1 MKNTTS
7 VIHPLQPYQQAL
19 LDRVSQ
25 GFKHGE
31 MAIFSSGRQTGK
43 SMLTMLKTRYY
54 SANLCKEIMLPTS
67 PVKQEKYRFS
77 RAKWYTAELH
87 GNSTWIF
94 SDEYNNIIAWC
105 TEQFGAHPTK
115 QDAWSRWW
123 VGLGEINFR
132 DEKDFVLYQLRW
144 A

>member
-1 MKNTTS
+1 MKNTTAG
-7 VIHPLQPYQQAL
+7 VYPLQPYQQAL

-77 RAKWYTAELH
+77 RAKWHTVNIGDGIWRL
-87 GNSTWIF
+87 GR
-94 SDEYNNIIAWC
+94 EYNEIIAWC
-105 TEQFGAHPTK
+105 TEQFGKHPNRP
-115 QDAWSRWW
+115 DAWSRWW
-123 VGLGEINFR
+123 VGIGEINFR